1 MKKLVFLFLALLM
14 LAVAAAVGGFLLSS
28 KSSGTIA
35 SSPSVL
41 VWRVDRPLN
50 ERAPSVDTPL
60 FEPEDDSMAEIY
72 SALRAARDDSS
83 VRGVALYIQ
92 DVQFGMAKV
101 QEIRR
106 QVSELRKAKKFVDCY
121 LETAGEGSNG
131 TLEYYLASACERIN
145 LAPAGDINLL
155 GLLADN
161 LFLRGTFEKLGIEAD
176 FVHIGQYKSAAETFT
191 ETENTAP
198 AEEALNALL
207 DGYFD
212 QILRGIAEGRKRSPE
227 EVRAWVD
234 GGPYSADEA
243 LKLGLVDA
251 LGYPDEFQTSL
262 EKRAR
267 SEQFVRLQDYSA
279 SGTTI
284 GDKVGVLFASGSIVR
299 GSGGS
304 GPFGGDSVASEN
316 MAEELRAL
324 ADDDSIRAVVLRID
338 SPGGSALAS
347 DLILREVENLQKK
360 KPVIVSMSDL
370 AASGGYYIA
379 AKANKIV
386 AEAATITGSIGVV
399 GGKFVTRG
407 LEEDKLGIRH
417 DPLER
422 GANAGIYS
430 NQTTFSP
437 DQEVRVLRMMTR
449 IYETFLG
456 HVSKGRKMPRER
468 VHQIAQGRVWIGAE
482 AAKLGLVDRLGGL
495 DEAIS
500 LAQQAAKAQD
510 LGPLALEFRPSQ
522 GGWFDFLKER
532 TEPLLSI
539 EAERNLR
546 FLLKAADPQVPGSL
560 RLAEPYERLAR
571 GDS

>member
-1 MKKLVFLFLALLM
+1 MKKLVFLFLALL
-14 LAVAAAVGGFLLSS
+14 LIAFAAAIGGFLLSS
-28 KSSGTIA
+28 KSSTGNLA
-35 SSPSVL
+35 SSSSVL
-41 VWRVDRPLN
+41 VWRIDRPLV

-60 FEPEDDSMAEIY
+60 FEAEDDSMATIY
-72 SALRAARDDSS
+72 RALRGARDDSS

-101 QEIRR
+101 QEIRH
-106 QVSELRKAKKFVDCY
+106 QIAELRKKKKFVECY

-131 TLEYYLASACERIN
+131 TVEYYLATACERIH
-145 LAPAGDINLL
+145 LAPAGDVNLL

-161 LFLRGTFEKLGIEAD
+161 MFLRGTFDKLGIEAN
-176 FVHIGQYKSAAETFT
+176 FVHIGQFKSAAETFT

-198 AEEALNALL
+198 AELALNALL

-212 QILRGIAEGRKRSPE
+212 QIVAGIAEGRKRSPA

-234 GGPYSADEA
+234 GGPYGADEA
-243 LKLGLVDA
+243 LKLGMVDA
-251 LGYPDEFQTSL
+251 LGYPDEFQAGL
-262 EKRAR
+262 EKRAE
-267 SEQFVRLQDYSA
+267 SVQFVRLQDYS
-279 SGTTI
+279 SDHPTHGH
-284 GDKVGVLFASGSIVR
+284 KVGVLFASGSIIR

-304 GPFGGDSVASEN
+304 GPFNGDSVASET
-316 MAEELRAL
+316 MAEELRSL

-347 DLILREVENLQKK
+347 DLILREVERLQKK

-379 AKANKIV
+379 AKASKIV
-386 AEAATITGSIGVV
+386 AEPATITGSIGVV

-407 LEEDKLGIRH
+407 LEEEKLGIRH
-417 DPLER
+417 DPLVR
-422 GANAGIYS
+422 GANADIYS
-430 NQTTFSP
+430 SQATFSP
-437 DQEVRVLRMMTR
+437 EQEARVLQMMTR

-456 HVSKGRKMPRER
+456 HVARGRKMPRDK
-468 VHQIAQGRVWIGAE
+468 VHEIAQGRVWIGAE
-482 AAKLGLVDRLGGL
+482 ALKLGLVDRLGGL
-495 DEAIS
+495 DEAIA
-500 LAQQAAKAQD
+500 LAREAAKED
-510 LGPLALEFRPSQ
+510 IGPLALEFRPLE
-522 GGWFDFLKER
+522 GGWLDFLKER

-546 FLLKAADPQVPGSL
+546 LFLKATDPQVPGAL
-560 RLAEPYERLAR
+560 RLADPYERLAR